1 MLGVYTKKIVVMPN
15 DDRARALA
23 HYKQAAK
30 YKRQKMKH
38 KYMAHLLRGDQYMR
52 ASALAFGVPLEEPNV
67 EQHGIQYPT
76 SLMVYGYGP
85 RQGIIVAESD
95 DDVPDAPSEPT
106 VYKWNWRQG
115 KEHEMRAI
123 NMVCHWEITKSRP
136 IATHSYSSTGAYHS
150 YVYKE
155 SFSDPAKSHFFV
167 FRSKHTGTFIACNV
181 AGLKEIVKSER
192 PGAKDADNLIELED
206 CARLALEKNRF
217 LMSVEDWRD
226 GALLIK
232 QDKGTNWISAN
243 PCQTFAY
250 YDFALRKKKGH
261 YACTYTTRKHTTD
274 GGVVIPE
281 AYLSLC
287 FTEHGGSDKITE
299 IIMSS
304 DASGVYCN
312 GKEMMSTTLVPDEAT
327 AMSEIR
333 AKFILGLLSDS
344 DKEMKKRHM
353 EGELGAEFL
362 VQARNSESKMKCERE
377 KRASVLIW
385 PEIKDKVA
393 CSYDEA
399 SYTLKLEADKI
410 KRDGSLASKVEN
422 HLRTTYPAQYYIARG
437 KGALEAAV
445 PLVSSSARAVASAG
459 SRALESA
466 AGLVSR

>member
-1 MLGVYTKKIVVMPN
+1 
-15 DDRARALA
+15 
-23 HYKQAAK
+23 
-30 YKRQKMKH
+30 
-38 KYMAHLLRGDQYMR
+38 MR

-67 EQHGIQYPT
+67 EQHGIQDPT

-85 RQGIIVAESD
+85 RQGVLVAESD

-181 AGLKEIVKSER
+181 AGLKERIKSER
-192 PGAKDADNLIELED
+192 PGAEDADSLIKSED
-206 CARLALEKNRF
+206 CVRLALEKNRF

-232 QDKGTNWISAN
+232 QDNGTNWISAN

-250 YDFALRKKKGH
+250 YDFALRKKKGP
-261 YACTYTTRKHTTD
+261 YTCTYTTRKHTTD

-287 FTEHGGSDKITE
+287 FTENGGSDKITE
-299 IIMSS
+299 IIMAS

-312 GKEMMSTTLVPDEAT
+312 GKAMMSTTMVPDEAT

-344 DKEMKKRHM
+344 DKEMKKRQM

-362 VQARNSESKMKCERE
+362 VQDRNSESKMKCERE
-377 KRASVLIW
+377 KRASVFIW
-385 PEIKDKVA
+385 PELRYKVA
-393 CSYDEA
+393 CRYDEA
-399 SYTLKLEADKI
+399 SSTLKLEADRIRKE
-410 KRDGSLASKVEN
+410 RSLASSLEQHAKE
-422 HLRTTYPAQYYIARG
+422 TYPVQYYMTKG
-437 KGALEAAV
+437 KEAIEAAGS
-445 PLVSSSARAVASAG
+445 LISSSASAVASAG

-466 AGLVSR
+466 AGLGSKVV

>member
-1 MLGVYTKKIVVMPN
+1 MRN
-15 DDRARALA
+15 DDRTRALA
-23 HYKQAAK
+23 HYNQAAK

-67 EQHGIQYPT
+67 EQHGIQDPT

-85 RQGIIVAESD
+85 HKGIIVAESD

-150 YVYKE
+150 DVYTE
-155 SFSDPAKSHFFV
+155 SFSDPGKSLFFV

-181 AGLKEIVKSER
+181 AGLKERIKSEL
-192 PGAKDADNLIELED
+192 PGAEDADNLIKSED
-206 CARLALEKNRF
+206 CARLALEKNSF
-217 LMSVEDWRD
+217 LKSVEDWRD
-226 GALLIK
+226 GALLIEE
-232 QDKGTNWISAN
+232 DKGKNWISAN
-243 PCQTFAY
+243 PCQKFAY
-250 YDFALRKKKGH
+250 YDFALRKKKGP
-261 YACTYTTRKHTTD
+261 YACNYTTRKDTTD

-287 FTEHGGSDKITE
+287 FTEKGGSDKITE

-312 GKEMMSTTLVPDEAT
+312 GKAMMSTTMVSDEAT
-327 AMSEIR
+327 SMNEIR
-333 AKFILGLLSDS
+333 AKFILGVLSDRNM
-344 DKEMKKRHM
+344 DNKKKQM
-353 EGELGAEFL
+353 ESQLGAEFL

-385 PEIKDKVA
+385 PELKYKVA

-399 SYTLKLEADKI
+399 SSTLKLEADKI
-410 KRDGSLASKVEN
+410 KTDRSLASNLEKHVQK
-422 HLRTTYPAQYYIARG
+422 TYPVPYYMAKG
-437 KGALEAAV
+437 KEALEAAG

-459 SRALESA
+459 SSALESA
-466 AGLVSR
+466 AGLVSKVV